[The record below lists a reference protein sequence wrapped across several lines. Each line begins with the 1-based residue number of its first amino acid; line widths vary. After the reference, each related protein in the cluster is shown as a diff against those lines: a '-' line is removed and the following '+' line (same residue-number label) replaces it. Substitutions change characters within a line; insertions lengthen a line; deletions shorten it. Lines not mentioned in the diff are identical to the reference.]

1 MTCTCAS
8 ASGGPTSSAG
18 TGNANDG
25 NNGTSKAAMTD
36 LTNITRVILADG
48 YGREIETTHG
58 KTWFHIL
65 DNGKTLHI
73 QHDGDSTY
81 RIKEQP

>member
-1 MTCTCAS
+1 
-8 ASGGPTSSAG
+8 
-18 TGNANDG
+18 
-25 NNGTSKAAMTD
+25 MTD
-36 LTNITRVILADG
+36 LTNITRVILADS

-65 DNGKTLHI
+65 DGGTTLHI
-73 QHDGDSTY
+73 QHDGDTTY

>member
-1 MTCTCAS
+1 
-8 ASGGPTSSAG
+8 
-18 TGNANDG
+18 
-25 NNGTSKAAMTD
+25 MTD
-36 LTNITRVILADG
+36 LTNITRVILADA

-65 DNGKTLHI
+65 DGGTTLHI